1 MVTRVYLSRTDEML
15 GSKVSNAPGMTV
27 SLTHLKFKRE
37 RKEDYVREGEKVG
50 IVLQDS

>member
-1 MVTRVYLSRTDEML
+1 ML
-15 GSKVSNAPGMTV
+15 PRMTV

-37 RKEDYVREGEKVG
+37 HKEDYVRVGEQVG